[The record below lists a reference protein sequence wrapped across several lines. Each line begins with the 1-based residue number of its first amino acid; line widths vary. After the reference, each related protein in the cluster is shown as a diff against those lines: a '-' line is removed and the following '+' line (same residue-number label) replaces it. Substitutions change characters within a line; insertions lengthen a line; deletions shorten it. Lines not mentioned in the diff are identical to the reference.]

1 MATLI
6 EQLASNIIDTKFET
20 FSDEVIDAAKKR
32 VLDVVGCIIGGA
44 NAPGNAKLLDLLRE
58 WGGARQAT
66 ILLHGD
72 KVPLPH
78 AAMMNSLMARSFDF
92 EACGPE
98 PEGANAGKMVGHI
111 PSTTEP
117 TALSV
122 GEYRKSTGKEMIAAV
137 VLGGDMAARIS
148 VSDDF
153 SFHTCFEL
161 CGTANAFGATAL
173 TGRLYGLT
181 VPEMVN
187 AFGLLMN
194 QMAGTFQN
202 LWDGVEAFK
211 LPGALSA
218 RNGVMSVELAK
229 RGFTAM
235 KDPLL
240 SLRGY
245 FNQYCKNPH
254 PEYMLRDLGKVFYVK
269 AQHKMHP
276 SCYGNHNPIECTL
289 EIVRKNEYNP
299 EDIASVTLDV
309 PFFTYNRFL
318 NQPFVAGDSQ
328 QKALF
333 NIPYGVASALLRK
346 AERIEYYTDEFIA
359 DPKVIE
365 MATKV
370 TLVATLPDD
379 NTHAVR
385 MTVRMKDGRE
395 FSAYR
400 DYPKGWLKDPAS
412 MGEIKGKFWRNV
424 EFAGTVPKKNSEE
437 AIAMIEHL
445 EDIEDVSIIAQLL
458 VS

>member
-1 MATLI
+1 MTTLV
-6 EQLASNIIDTKFET
+6 EELAGNIIDTKFET
-20 FSDEVIDAAKKR
+20 FSDDVIDAAKKR

-44 NAPGNAKLLDLLRE
+44 NAPGNSKMLDLVRE
-58 WGGARQAT
+58 WGGAKQAT

-92 EACGPE
+92 EATGPE
-98 PEGANAGKMVGHI
+98 PEGENAGRMAGHV

-122 GEYRKSTGKEMIAAV
+122 GEYKGSTGKEMIAAV
-137 VLGGDMAARIS
+137 VLGGDLAARIA
-148 VSDDF
+148 VADDF

-161 CGTANAFGATAL
+161 TGTANAFGATAL
-173 TGRLYGLT
+173 TARLYGFSAPQL
-181 VPEMVN
+181 VN

-211 LPGALSA
+211 LPGALAA

-229 RGFTAM
+229 RGFTAI

-245 FNQYCKNPH
+245 FPQYCKNAH
-254 PEYMLRDLGKVFYVK
+254 PENAAKDLGKVFYVK

-276 SCYGNHNPIECTL
+276 SCYGNHNPIECGL
-289 EIVRKNEYNP
+289 EIIRQHEYNP
-299 EDIASVTLDV
+299 EDILSVTLDV

-318 NQPFVAGDSQ
+318 NQPFVTGDSQ

-333 NIPYGVASALLRK
+333 NIPYGVASVLLRK
-346 AERIEYYTDEFIA
+346 AERIEYYTDEFIT

-365 MATKV
+365 LAGKV
-370 TLVATLPDD
+370 ALVATLPDD
-379 NTHAVR
+379 NSHAVR
-385 MTVRMKDGRE
+385 MTVKMKDGRE

-400 DYPKGWLKDPAS
+400 DYPKGWLKDPSS
-412 MGEIKGKFWRNV
+412 MDEIKGKFWRNV
-424 EFAGTVPKKNSEE
+424 EFAGTVSKKNAEK
-437 AIAMIEHL
+437 AVAMIEHL
-445 EDIEDVSIIAQLL
+445 EDVDNVSKITKLL